1 MTGTLSGTECLKKGK
16 NDFHRAMRH
25 SIYRDVFWRRLC
37 RNRLAVFGAVIVI
50 GMFILALIA
59 PLAARDPGAIDITHR
74 LQPPSWAYPMGTDDL
89 GRDVLAR
96 ILYGARISLL
106 VGFVAVGIASSIGVI
121 LGALAG
127 YYGRWVDGVIMRFVD
142 LMLCFPTFFLI
153 LAVIAFLEPSIW
165 NIMIIIGLT
174 SWMGVARLVRAEFL
188 SLRERDF
195 VQAARALGAADGRV
209 IFRHVLPNALS
220 PVLVSA
226 TLGVAGAIL
235 TESALS
241 FLGIGVQPP
250 TPSWGNMLIAGKQT
264 LGTAWWLSAF
274 PGLAILITVLGYNLL
289 GEGIRDAFDP
299 RLQE

>member
-1 MTGTLSGTECLKKGK
+1 MTLNTRSS
-16 NDFHRAMRH
+16 FF
-25 SIYRDVFWRRLC
+25 RDVFWRRLS
-37 RNRLAVFGAVIVI
+37 RNRMALAGGTIVVC
-50 GMFILALIA
+50 MFALALLA
-59 PLAARDPGAIDITHR
+59 PLVARDPGAIDIARR
-74 LQPPSWAYPMGTDDL
+74 LQSPSWAFPLGTDDL

-96 ILYGARISLL
+96 IFYGARISLL
-106 VGFVAVGIASSIGVI
+106 VGFVAVGISTLIGI
-121 LGALAG
+121 LLGALAG
-127 YYGRWVDGVIMRFVD
+127 YYGRWIDALIMRFVD
-142 LMLCFPTFFLI
+142 IMLCFPSFFLI

-195 VQAARALGAADGRV
+195 VLAARALGARDSRI
-209 IFRHVLPNALS
+209 IFRHILPNAMS

-250 TPSWGNMLIAGKQT
+250 TPSWGNMLITGKQT

-289 GEGIRDAFDP
+289 GEGIRDALDP
-299 RLQE
+299 RLKG

>member
-1 MTGTLSGTECLKKGK
+1 MSAFFREVLWHRLRRNRMAMTG
-16 NDFHRAMRH
+16 
-25 SIYRDVFWRRLC
+25 
-37 RNRLAVFGAVIVI
+37 
-50 GMFILALIA
+50 ALIVLAMFLLAMLA
-59 PLAARDPGAIDITHR
+59 PFVGRDPGAIDIANR
-74 LQPPSWAYPMGTDDL
+74 LQPPGLNYVLGTDDL
-89 GRDVLAR
+89 GRDVMVR

-106 VGFVAVGIASSIGVI
+106 VGFVAVGIATFIGI
-121 LGALAG
+121 LLGAMAG
-127 YYGRWVDGVIMRFVD
+127 YYGRWIDSLIMRFVD
-142 LMLCFPTFFLI
+142 IMLCFPTFFLI

-195 VQAARALGAADGRV
+195 VLAARAIGARDARI
-209 IFRHVLPNALS
+209 IFRHILPNAIS

-264 LGTAWWLSAF
+264 LGTAWWLSVF
-274 PGLAILITVLGYNLL
+274 PGLAILVTVLGYNLL
-289 GEGIRDAFDP
+289 GEGIRDAMDP
-299 RLQE
+299 RLQD

>member
-1 MTGTLSGTECLKKGK
+1 MSAFFREVLWTRLK
-16 NDFHRAMRH
+16 
-25 SIYRDVFWRRLC
+25 
-37 RNRLAVFGAVIVI
+37 RNRMAMAG
-50 GMFILALIA
+50 ALIVLMMFCFALFA
-59 PLAARDPGAIDITHR
+59 PVSGRDPGAIDIALR
-74 LQPPSWAYPMGTDDL
+74 LQAPSLDHPLGTDDL

-106 VGFVAVGIASSIGVI
+106 VGFVAVGIATFIGI
-121 LGALAG
+121 LLGALAG
-127 YYGRWVDGVIMRFVD
+127 FYGRWIDSLIMRFVD
-142 LMLCFPTFFLI
+142 IMLCFPSFFLI

-195 VQAARALGAADGRV
+195 VLAARAIGARDTRI
-209 IFRHVLPNALS
+209 IFRHILPNAIS

-264 LGTAWWLSAF
+264 LGTAWWLSVF
-274 PGLAILITVLGYNLL
+274 PGLAILLTVLGYNLL
-289 GEGIRDAFDP
+289 GEGIRDAMDP
-299 RLQE
+299 RIKD

>member
-1 MTGTLSGTECLKKGK
+1 MALNSRSS
-16 NDFHRAMRH
+16 FF
-25 SIYRDVFWRRLC
+25 RDIFWRRLSH
-37 RNRLAVFGAVIVI
+37 NRMALAGGVIVL
-50 GMFILALIA
+50 GMFALALLA
-59 PLAARDPGAIDITHR
+59 PLVARDPGAIDIARR
-74 LQPPSWAYPMGTDDL
+74 LQSPSWAFPLGTDDL

-96 ILYGARISLL
+96 IFYGARISLL
-106 VGFVAVGIASSIGVI
+106 VGFVAVGISTLIGI
-121 LGALAG
+121 LLGALAG
-127 YYGRWVDGVIMRFVD
+127 YYGRWIDALIMRFVD
-142 LMLCFPTFFLI
+142 IMLCFPSFFLI

-195 VQAARALGAADGRV
+195 VLAARALGARDSRI

-250 TPSWGNMLIAGKQT
+250 TPSWGNMLITGKQT

-289 GEGIRDAFDP
+289 GEGIRDALDP
-299 RLQE
+299 RLKE